1 MSIKK
6 FRINRT
12 LNNGRKMK
20 MSVKIEKFD
29 TVIKCKYLLSM
40 QEGKAE
46 VKENQ
51 LIAINNGYVHSV
63 FSESKTLPPAEEII
77 SLDHH
82 LVCPGLIN
90 THTHLPMV
98 LFRGLGDHLTLQDW
112 LHKVIFPL
120 EKKLISPEFI
130 RIGTELALLELIK
143 NGITTVCDMYFHT
156 PVMAELLDSYGLRG
170 VLAVDMLSSFSD
182 WKQDLDILCDKYKK
196 HKRITPAIACHAP
209 YTCSPE
215 VLKLSARES
224 KNRNLPISIHVAET
238 KWEVDFIKKQYG
250 KSPVFHLQDCDVI
263 GPSCVFVHG
272 VHLNEEEL
280 DLMAKTGTPLS
291 YNPESNMKLGSGVAP
306 ILKALEKGISVGLGT
321 DGAASNNN
329 LNLFAEMDVGAK
341 LQKLKN
347 PDKTIEPAGMF
358 SMVTAMAADV
368 LGLGDQIGK
377 IQEGFCAD
385 IIGLNI
391 HQPHFYP
398 RHDLLNL
405 LVYSANGAEVDFMMC
420 HGKTLMK
427 DSTIIGF
434 DAKRIYSEVEKLRST
449 F

>member
-1 MSIKK
+1 
-6 FRINRT
+6 
-12 LNNGRKMK
+12 MK
-20 MSVKIEKFD
+20 MEKLD
-29 TVIKCKYLLSM
+29 TVIQCKYLLSM
-40 QEGKAE
+40 QDGQAK

-51 LIAINNGYVHSV
+51 LIAVKDGCIHSV
-63 FSESKTLPPAEEII
+63 FSDSQKLPSADEVI

-120 EKKLISPEFI
+120 EKKLINPEFI
-130 RIGTELALLELIK
+130 RIGTELAVLELIK
-143 NGITTVCDMYFHT
+143 NGTTTVCDMYFHT
-156 PVMAELLDSYGLRG
+156 PVMAEVLDSYGLRG
-170 VLAVDMLSSFSD
+170 VLSVDMLSSFSD
-182 WKQDLDILCDKYKK
+182 WKQDLNILCDKYEN

-215 VLKLSARES
+215 ILKLSAQEF

-250 KSPVFHLQDCDVI
+250 KSPVFHLQECGVI

-272 VHLNEEEL
+272 VHLSEKEL
-280 DLMAKTGTPLS
+280 DLMAETGTPLS

-329 LNLFAEMDVGAK
+329 LNLFTEMDVGAK

-347 PDKTIEPAGMF
+347 PDKTIKPIDIF
-358 SMVTAMAADV
+358 SMVTTMAADV
-368 LGLGDQIGK
+368 LGQGHQIGK
-377 IQEGFCAD
+377 IQKGFCAD

-391 HQPHFYP
+391 HHPHFYP
-398 RHDLLNL
+398 RHDFLNL
-405 LVYSANGAEVDFMMC
+405 LLYCANGAEVDFTMC

-427 DSTIIGF
+427 DSRIVGVDTQ
-434 DAKRIYSEVEKLRST
+434 RIYSEVEKLRST

>member
-1 MSIKK
+1 M
-6 FRINRT
+6 
-12 LNNGRKMK
+12 
-20 MSVKIEKFD
+20 EKFD
-29 TVIKCKYLLSM
+29 TVIKCRYLLSM
-40 QEGKAE
+40 RQGKAE

-51 LIAINNGYVHSV
+51 IITVKDGYVHSV
-63 FSESKTLPPAEEII
+63 FSESVGIPSAAEVI

-98 LFRGLGDHLTLQDW
+98 LFRSLGDHLTLQDW
-112 LHKVIFPL
+112 LHKIIFPL
-120 EKKLISPEFI
+120 EKKMINPEFI
-130 RIGTELALLELIK
+130 RIGTELAVLELIK

-182 WKQDLDILCDKYKK
+182 WKQDLDILCNKYDK
-196 HKRITPAIACHAP
+196 HERITPAIACHSP

-215 VLKLSARES
+215 ILKLSAKES

-238 KWEVDFIKKQYG
+238 KWEVDLIKKQYG
-250 KSPVFHLQDCDVI
+250 KSPAFHLQDCGII

-280 DLMAKTGTPLS
+280 SLMAETRTPLS

-306 ILKALEKGISVGLGT
+306 VLRALEKGISVGLGT

-329 LNLFAEMDVGAK
+329 LNLFEEMDVGAK

-347 PDKTIEPAGMF
+347 PNQAIEPVSIF
-358 SMVTAMAADV
+358 SMVTSMAADV
-368 LGLGDQIGK
+368 LSLGDQIGK

-385 IIGLNI
+385 IIALNI

-398 RHDLLNL
+398 HHDFLNL
-405 LVYSANGAEVDFMMC
+405 LVYSANGAEVDFVMC

-427 DSTIIGF
+427 DSTIVGV